1 MIRKL
6 IGFLLLNICVT
17 LASAQGAKPAT
28 AKPTLPDIYLI
39 TIDTLRADHVRCY
52 GATNVDTPALDALAQ
67 DGVRFSQA
75 FTPSPITNTS
85 HTTILT
91 GLLPSVHGVTDFG
104 IPLASTHTTS
114 AEFLK
119 QKKYKTAAFIGA
131 VILDA
136 KTLAPGLDRGFDFFD
151 YFPATPPSKSRWGR
165 VERRG
170 GEVIEHAEKWLSTNR
185 IGPHFVWAHLYDPH
199 DPYEA
204 PAPFSEKYKDRPYD
218 GEVAYADS
226 VVGGF
231 IGYLKK
237 AGLYQNSIVIVVGD
251 HGEGLGEHGEETHG
265 IFLYDSTTHVPLI
278 VKPDRSTGGP
288 KVVEAQVRTI
298 DLLPTILELVG
309 IPIPSQLN
317 GESLKSYLTGKG
329 GNDRV
334 AIGET
339 DYPLR
344 FGWAPLRSIRTQ
356 GRKYIESPKPEFYNL
371 KQDPGERKNLFA
383 NGGSEM
389 DKLKQILTE
398 TRNKIGDAP
407 HAENAA
413 LPDPKDKI
421 EEQNLLHRAMLASDD
436 NRINDARVSLEEVL
450 KLDAKSPTA
459 LRQLGELELQTEHH
473 QKAAEYLK
481 RSLEVRPDDPTAAY
495 ELGQAL
501 EKSGDFAG
509 ARDALEKSL
518 KSLPGQ
524 LPARILL
531 GNVYLALKDVKA
543 AQDQFEAA
551 TLVDS
556 NSTEAQIGLARS
568 ALASGNP
575 TDAIAQLQGLA
586 KAQPDDPA
594 VFEALAEAYKAAG
607 NQAQYEKAIEHANAL
622 RKKSAA

>member
-1 MIRKL
+1 
-6 IGFLLLNICVT
+6 
-17 LASAQGAKPAT
+17 
-28 AKPTLPDIYLI
+28 
-39 TIDTLRADHVRCY
+39 
-52 GATNVDTPALDALAQ
+52 
-67 DGVRFSQA
+67 
-75 FTPSPITNTS
+75 
-85 HTTILT
+85 
-91 GLLPSVHGVTDFG
+91 
-104 IPLASTHTTS
+104 
-114 AEFLK
+114 
-119 QKKYKTAAFIGA
+119 
-131 VILDA
+131 
-136 KTLAPGLDRGFDFFD
+136 
-151 YFPATPPSKSRWGR
+151 
-165 VERRG
+165 
-170 GEVIEHAEKWLSTNR
+170 
-185 IGPHFVWAHLYDPH
+185 
-199 DPYEA
+199 
-204 PAPFSEKYKDRPYD
+204 
-218 GEVAYADS
+218 
-226 VVGGF
+226 
-231 IGYLKK
+231 
-237 AGLYQNSIVIVVGD
+237 
-251 HGEGLGEHGEETHG
+251 
-265 IFLYDSTTHVPLI
+265 
-278 VKPDRSTGGP
+278 
-288 KVVEAQVRTI
+288 VRTI

-329 GNDRV
+329 ENDRV

-356 GRKYIESPKPEFYNL
+356 GRKYIESPKSEFYDL
-371 KQDPGERKNLFA
+371 KQDPRERKNLFA
-383 NGGSEM
+383 NGGPEL
-389 DKLKQILTE
+389 DNLKQVLTE

-481 RSLEVRPDDPTAAY
+481 RSLDVRPDDPTAAY

-568 ALASGNP
+568 VLASGNSS
-575 TDAIAQLQGLA
+575 DAIAQLQALA

-607 NQAQYEKAIEHANAL
+607 KQAEYEKAIEHANAL